1 MNGTAELT
9 TLQPAEGG
17 TPLTAQQLKARLA
30 TIQAVM
36 RDVMQKD
43 VDYGVIP
50 GTDKPSLFKPG
61 AEKLCVTFRLTADD
75 PMIDAV
81 QDGTVDI
88 RYRVR
93 VPVRSSD
100 GSVLA
105 VGIGECSTGEEKYRW
120 RRPVHPKEFD
130 AAPEDMRREKW
141 TRGGDVWQ
149 QVRVSPPDV
158 ANTVLKMAHKRAYV
172 HAVIMATAAGAI
184 FTQDIEDLPD
194 GVDHA
199 DVKPAV
205 QQPQRKAPA
214 PAATAKPPAG
224 AGAVVVIR
232 IKDITKKEGVGDK
245 GPWTKTTIEAITGQ
259 RYGTFD
265 TEIAKLARE
274 AMASDAEVEIAYT
287 EDKYGKTIQSFSQ
300 VGREPGAE
308 G

>member
-141 TRGGDVWQ
+141 TRGGDIWQ

-205 QQPQRKAPA
+205 QQPQRKAA
-214 PAATAKPPAG
+214 PAAAKPPAG
-224 AGAVVVIR
+224 AGTVVTIQ
-232 IKDITKKEGVGDK
+232 IKDISKKEGVGEK
-245 GPWTKTTIEAITGQ
+245 GPWLKTTIEATTGQ

-274 AMASDAEVEIAYT
+274 AMQEGTTVEIAYT
-287 EDKYGKTIQSFSQ
+287 EDKYGKTIQSLA
-300 VGREPGAE
+300 VVRDREPGVE